1 MSFKLNK
8 FELVGSEMANPN
20 LLYWAP
26 CVEAWRWMKD
36 MTS

>member
-8 FELVGSEMANPN
+8 FELVGSEMAHPN
-20 LLYWAP
+20 LLYWDS
-26 CVEAWRWMKD
+26 CVEAWCWMKD